1 MSRRPGLSG
10 DPETGAEQVHTPGGM
25 SDPVAS
31 GADPDVADVA
41 ATDMSAEPSSRQE
54 ATQPEFDEGRTG
66 ADSEIRDLRDR
77 HLRLAAE
84 FDNYKKRVARERMEL
99 SDRAQAGFVARLL
112 EVVDDL
118 ERIVAGPNTSADA
131 LRSAVEMLDR
141 KLWKELES
149 TGVERVD
156 PAGQPF
162 DPTAHE
168 AVSVVPAPVPAK
180 ENTVAATFQPGYRFK
195 GSLVRPAR
203 VQVFSARDL
212 H

>member
-25 SDPVAS
+25 ADPAAT
-31 GADPDVADVA
+31 GADPGAADVAD
-41 ATDMSAEPSSRQE
+41 TDMAADPSSRQE
-54 ATQPEFDEGRTG
+54 TTQPTFGEGRAG
-66 ADSEIRDLRDR
+66 GDSEVRDLRDR

-84 FDNYKKRVARERMEL
+84 FDNYKKRVARERAEL
-99 SDRAQAGFVARLL
+99 SDRAQAVFIGRLL
-112 EVVDDL
+112 DVVDDL
-118 ERIVAGPNTSADA
+118 ERIVAGTTTSAEA

-162 DPTAHE
+162 DPTLHE
-168 AVSVVPAPVPAK
+168 AVSVVPAPTPAK
-180 ENTVAATFQPGYRFK
+180 ENTVATTFQPGYRFK
-195 GSLVRPAR
+195 GTLVRPAR
-203 VQVFSARDL
+203 VQVFSARDQ